1 MATSKRYTVD
11 QTLQLLEDS
20 YDDFDSGDESDL
32 SDDPEFPYPTG
43 SPYHDSDSSD
53 SEKSCSE
60 VKSLLALTPIQV
72 DIYTNILKAG
82 KHFYCYVD
90 FQNITQK

>member
-20 YDDFDSGDESDL
+20 YGDFDSGDESDL

-43 SPYHDSDSSD
+43 SPYHDSDSSSETD

-60 VKSLLALTPIQV
+60 EPTSS
-72 DIYTNILKAG
+72 DTNSGRYLH
-82 KHFYCYVD
+82 KHFKSRQT
-90 FQNITQK
+90 FLLL